1 MDNTSP
7 DILLLVLESTP
18 ATHLSCYGYHRSTT
32 PHLDQFATEG
42 VLYEQAISAAPWT
55 LPSHASL
62 FTGLYTSQHGTHFGN
77 PYLRND
83 LLTLAEMLQQRGYA
97 TAAFTTNDWVNE
109 KFGFDRGFET
119 FRWAKR
125 TLEWLNPLF
134 PAETRLEKVI
144 RYLRDPVY
152 AIGYRNNR
160 LLQDWITRT
169 RREGRLF
176 FAYTLYFDPHYP
188 YRPQLPYARQF
199 LKGQSRPWWRINLD
213 PDRYMAGAVEMSA
226 EDLEVLRALYD
237 SRLASTDAILGQFL
251 DYLRRSGALD
261 DTLIFIVADHGEN
274 LGEHGLMSHQYC
286 VYDTLVQVPLIIRY
300 PPLFEAGQ
308 RASDQVQT
316 LEIFTTIMDILG
328 IAKSEIPNDVRGRS
342 LVPKKLAGDPLPYAI
357 SEYLV
362 PNLARMRRLYPNC
375 DINRYDRGLRAIRQ
389 NDYKSIFAF
398 NGQCELYD
406 LKTDPGETQNLAAQK
421 PDLVQEMRSRLN
433 DWLASV
439 GATDDEGLGGED
451 EADIDPQV
459 VKRLQDLGY
468 F

>member
-1 MDNTSP
+1 
-7 DILLLVLESTP
+7 
-18 ATHLSCYGYHRSTT
+18 
-32 PHLDQFATEG
+32 
-42 VLYEQAISAAPWT
+42 
-55 LPSHASL
+55 
-62 FTGLYTSQHGTHFGN
+62 
-77 PYLRND
+77 
-83 LLTLAEMLQQRGYA
+83 
-97 TAAFTTNDWVNE
+97 
-109 KFGFDRGFET
+109 
-119 FRWAKR
+119 
-125 TLEWLNPLF
+125 
-134 PAETRLEKVI
+134 VI
-144 RYLRDPVY
+144 RYLRDPAY
-152 AIGYRNNR
+152 PIGHRNNR

-226 EDLEVLRALYD
+226 GDLEVLRALYD
-237 SRLASTDAILGQFL
+237 SRLASMDAILGQFL
-251 DYLRRSGALD
+251 DYLRHSGALD

-308 RASDQVQT
+308 RVSGQVQT

-362 PNLARMRRLYPNC
+362 PNLARMRRLYPDC

-389 NDYKSIFAF
+389 NDYKGIFAF